1 MSEQLPE
8 TQPAARAPAQSTPTG
23 AMLRTLGLV
32 SAICGLAIVSAY
44 QGTLSAVKANKIIAQ
59 ERAVFKV
66 LPGAKSVDAYMI
78 GSDGSIEVAREDAP
92 NGVLRFFAAYDE
104 TGRLQGVAAE
114 GAATGYADVVR
125 VMFGYLPDCEC
136 IVGFDQVSSRETP
149 GIGDKITVDKDFRA
163 NFKSLEAKLNA
174 DKSALAN
181 DIKVV
186 KHGSKTSPWQIDAI
200 AGATITSRAVGK
212 GINDTARALLPKLV
226 PQLEKIRSKR

>member
-1 MSEQLPE
+1 MSEHLPE
-8 TQPAARAPAQSTPTG
+8 TPSETQSTPTG

-44 QGTLSAVKANKIIAQ
+44 QGTLSAVKANKVIAQ

-66 LPGAKSVDAYMI
+66 LPNAKAVTAYMI
-78 GSDGSIEVAREDAP
+78 GANGAIEMARDDVPA
-92 NGVLRFFAAYDE
+92 GGTRFFAAYDAE
-104 TGRLQGVAAE
+104 GKLAGIAAE

-125 VMFGYLPDCEC
+125 VMFGYSPACEC
-136 IVGFDQVSSRETP
+136 IVGFDQVASRETP
-149 GIGDKITVDKDFRA
+149 GIGDKITVDKDFLA
-163 NFKSLEAKLNA
+163 NFKALDAKLNA

-186 KHGSKTSPWQIDAI
+186 KHGTKSNPWQIDAI

-212 GINDTARALLPKLV
+212 GINDTAKALLPKLV
-226 PQLEKIRSKR
+226 PNLDKIRSKS